1 MAPTAQEIEAYEKL
15 RQLEQ
20 EGKNACLMFYA
31 DWCGAC
37 KYAKQSMVPSLEAKA
52 ASANTEIVMV
62 NVDQCPNMASETK
75 VAAMPTFQ
83 FWKVQGS
90 GELAFEDD
98 LTVVGANLAKCEQ
111 ALN

>member
-1 MAPTAQEIEAYEKL
+1 MCSLLCQRPLTLHFTCTDSI
-15 RQLEQ
+15 RRNFIGV
-20 EGKNACLMFYA
+20 EG
-31 DWCGAC
+31 G
-37 KYAKQSMVPSLEAKA
+37 KA
-52 ASANTEIVMV
+52 AGGKAAAANTEIVMI

-83 FWKVQGS
+83 FWKVQGN
-90 GELAFEDD
+90 GDLAFEDD